1 MHCESGLLLLLH
13 ACILKKFLIMFSKW
27 MPSSESYVWPLLLS
41 EMHLRL
47 TKFWYSREAW
57 YIILYF
63 WIEIEYSL
71 FCLQLAECILSNS
84 TDRKNRWKKEIIGEE
99 MSVRMFFNNERNKLI
114 LSSMSPVCHL
124 YSEIKSNTFRWCQK
138 EIQAADVIWCH
149 ATSVLEPGMGSALQ

>member
-1 MHCESGLLLLLH
+1 
-13 ACILKKFLIMFSKW
+13 MFSKW
-27 MPSSESYVWPLLLS
+27 MPSSESYICSLLIS

-57 YIILYF
+57 YIIQYL

-84 TDRKNRWKKEIIGEE
+84 TDRKNRQKKEIIGEE
-99 MSVRMFFNNERNKLI
+99 MSIRMLFNRMKYFHNEMNKLI
-114 LSSMSPVCHL
+114 LSSMSPMCHL

-149 ATSVLEPGMGSALQ
+149 ATSVLEPGMGSAVL